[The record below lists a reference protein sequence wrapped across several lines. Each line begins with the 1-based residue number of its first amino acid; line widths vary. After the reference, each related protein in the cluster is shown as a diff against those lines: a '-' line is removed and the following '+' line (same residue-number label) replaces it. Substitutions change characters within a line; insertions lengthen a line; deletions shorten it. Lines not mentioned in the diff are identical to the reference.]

1 MVTQEVEILSPIQ
14 TFWLMTLDVVI
25 LNWNGRKLLEILL
38 PRVAERS
45 AVKGVTLVLA
55 DNGSDDDSV
64 EWVKT
69 NMPDVKIIELGQN
82 YGFADGYNRLWPY
95 WKATIVCYLIL
106 MWSLQKTGYHHLSG
120 LWMGILK

>member
-69 NMPDVKIIELGQN
+69 NMPDVKIIELGRRLQQ
-82 YGFADGYNRLWPY
+82 GSGPIGKRLLFA
-95 WKATIVCYLIL
+95 T
-106 MWSLQKTGYHHLSG
+106 
-120 LWMGILK
+120 